1 MMSVID
7 HNGKKIKLQKM
18 CQEMA
23 LRLKYDMFVHVQEKV
38 PKELEHTINN
48 C

>member
-7 HNGKKIKLQKM
+7 CKGKKTKLQKM
-18 CQEMA
+18 CWEMA
-23 LRLKYDMFVHVQEKV
+23 LRLRYDMFAHVQEKV